1 MSERIGR
8 AALPARRR
16 PRAGKL
22 LRTYGTGTLFFL
34 PFFLFFIVFVIVPV
48 VMAIILS
55 ATDYNLLQAPNF
67 IGLDNYKTL
76 FLDDDVFLIALKNT
90 LTFAFIAGP
99 LAFILSFLLA
109 WAINQMRCRNLFA
122 LAFYVPSILNAIA
135 IGVVWSYIFSPDRF
149 GLINNFLFNLGV
161 INEPILWNMS
171 EKTILPIIIVIH
183 VWMNMGTNFLVMLAG
198 LQNTSAEVHE
208 AGLIDGVRNRVQ
220 ELVYLTI
227 PQLKPQMLFS
237 AITVVTNSF
246 AVFEISVSFA
256 GMPSPNYAGHT
267 IVTHLYD
274 YAFIRFEM
282 GYASAVACILFFL
295 TFVIG
300 RILNHLLTSN
310 D

>member
-183 VWMNMGTNFLVMLAG
+183 VWMNMGTNFLVMLARP
-198 LQNTSAEVHE
+198 AEHVGRGARSGPHRRRPQPCAG
-208 AGLIDGVRNRVQ
+208 AGLSHHPAAQAADAVQ
-220 ELVYLTI
+220 RHHRCHQ
-227 PQLKPQMLFS
+227 QLCGL
-237 AITVVTNSF
+237 
-246 AVFEISVSFA
+246 
-256 GMPSPNYAGHT
+256 
-267 IVTHLYD
+267 
-274 YAFIRFEM
+274 
-282 GYASAVACILFFL
+282 
-295 TFVIG
+295 
-300 RILNHLLTSN
+300 
-310 D
+310 